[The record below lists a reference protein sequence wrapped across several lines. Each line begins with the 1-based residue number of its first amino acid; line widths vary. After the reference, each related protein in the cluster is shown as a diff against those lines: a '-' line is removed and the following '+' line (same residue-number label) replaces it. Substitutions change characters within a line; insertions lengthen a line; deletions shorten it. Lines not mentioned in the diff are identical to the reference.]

1 METGNTSQGS
11 GSEEQTRVPRE
22 RYSDDTESILE
33 LFEDRYGYEDDEF
46 ESEPVPM
53 RRVPVYTVPATNT
66 NQERTLAVVSN
77 PGGAAPSLAIREP
90 LVPQQGSPVLQ
101 ERRQVGVDGEFASI
115 TSESDGT
122 ARYRNTYGY
131 VAHRMAGQGTSANP
145 NPP

>member
-1 METGNTSQGS
+1 MSQGS
-11 GSEEQTRVPRE
+11 GSEEQTRVPQE
-22 RYSDDTESILE
+22 RFSDDTESILE

-46 ESEPVPM
+46 EADPVPI

-66 NQERTLAVVSN
+66 GQERALAIVTN
-77 PGGAAPSLAIREP
+77 PGEAAPSLAIREP
-90 LVPQQGSPVLQ
+90 LVPQQVSLVIQ

-115 TSESDGT
+115 SSDSEAT

-131 VAHRMAGQGTSANP
+131 LEHMMAGQGTSANP